1 MEDEYVLEGKEKQ
14 KTLEGILKKNLIKV
28 CCLKL
33 LLTTTCY
40 QQRKKILRLA
50 VDSSLRV
57 MQSRRQVFI
66 FFLFHV
72 FI

>member
-40 QQRKKILRLA
+40 QQRKKIVKCIIFQNKLGKFPTY
-50 VDSSLRV
+50 SLLDKH
-57 MQSRRQVFI
+57 I
-66 FFLFHV
+66 
-72 FI
+72 